1 MSVKV
6 GNLVTDE
13 KNVKEVLSVEDG
25 EQISGRMSMSNAS
38 AGGSTNMCV
47 YSFCAVAGDTIVV
60 GGSMDNSSG
69 GEIRGVIITN
79 GQIKGFCYEGSN
91 QIQVTPLS

>member
-25 EQISGRMSMSNAS
+25 EQMMSRSSVVSGNIDSDIFGFQFGNVGLVITVTANEERFLGAIVNDDSIRVFKAQFDINGNKIN
-38 AGGSTNMCV
+38 GGYKDLTAYN
-47 YSFCAVAGDTIVV
+47 
-60 GGSMDNSSG
+60 
-69 GEIRGVIITN
+69 
-79 GQIKGFCYEGSN
+79 
-91 QIQVTPLS
+91 

>member
-25 EQISGRMSMSNAS
+25 EQMMGRSVASESS

-47 YSFCAVAGDTIVV
+47 YSFSVVSGDTIVV
-60 GGSMDNSSG
+60 GGSMDSSSG
-69 GEIRGVIITN
+69 GDIRGVIITN
-79 GQIKGFCYEGSN
+79 GQIRGFSYEGGN